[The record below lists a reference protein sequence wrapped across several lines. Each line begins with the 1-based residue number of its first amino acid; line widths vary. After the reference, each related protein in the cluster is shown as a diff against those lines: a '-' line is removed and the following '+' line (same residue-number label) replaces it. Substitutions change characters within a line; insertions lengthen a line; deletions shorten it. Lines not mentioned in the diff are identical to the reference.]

1 MITNYVMQNQKSK
14 IIEIKMDDAQDT
26 FHMSV
31 DRTKLLTEGHELVKN
46 LLLIL
51 QTYKS
56 AGAVERARKFYDL
69 YSQVPENFTK
79 IAEIIKK
86 DKKPGSLREFIN
98 TVKAS
103 DLDARMKT
111 ESIPDV
117 KAYPESIDGVILSF
131 AERYPFTPYL
141 YKEVMAEWNPHK
153 EDLRVSQEEANA
165 QLEKARIEKQIK
177 EKTK

>member
-1 MITNYVMQNQKSK
+1 MQNQKSK
-14 IIEIKMDDAQDT
+14 IIEIQMDDVQDT
-26 FHMSV
+26 FHMRV
-31 DRTKLLTEGHELVKN
+31 DRDKLLTEGHELIKN

-56 AGAVERARKFYDL
+56 AGAVERARQFYDF

-86 DKKPGSLREFIN
+86 DKKPGWLREFIN

-103 DLDARMKT
+103 DLDDKIQT

-117 KAYPESIDGVILSF
+117 KSYPESIDGVILSF
-131 AERYPFTPYL
+131 ADRYPFTPYL
-141 YKEVMAEWNPHK
+141 YK
-153 EDLRVSQEEANA
+153 
-165 QLEKARIEKQIK
+165 
-177 EKTK
+177 